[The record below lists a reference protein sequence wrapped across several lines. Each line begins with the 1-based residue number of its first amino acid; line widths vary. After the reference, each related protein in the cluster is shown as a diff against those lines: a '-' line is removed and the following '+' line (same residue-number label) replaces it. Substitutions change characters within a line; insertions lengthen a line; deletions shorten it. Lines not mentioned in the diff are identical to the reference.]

1 MTKFEKTAKRAELLG
16 HAYQTI
22 IDRDLFDNYEDSW
35 SDNPTLI
42 EGKNEL
48 HEFYMSVA
56 KEIEK
61 LL

>member
-16 HAYQTI
+16 EAYQRI
-22 IDRDLFDNYEDSW
+22 IEMDKWDNYEAW
-35 SDNPTLI
+35 TDNPTLSNDKI
-42 EGKNEL
+42 EE